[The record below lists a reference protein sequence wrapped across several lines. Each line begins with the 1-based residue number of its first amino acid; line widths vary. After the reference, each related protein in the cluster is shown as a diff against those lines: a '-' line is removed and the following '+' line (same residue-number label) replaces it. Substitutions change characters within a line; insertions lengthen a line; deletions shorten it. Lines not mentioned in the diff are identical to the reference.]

1 MYFIPGSAVSL
12 ALVGRYSAHATALHA
27 QDCPDWK
34 LEKAFFPTI
43 AIKMYFL
50 QEMLSLRSWPGI
62 MAHMLRHYAHKTV
75 LTGGRIYIYI
85 YIILLYKCIC
95 SREYPGLSFS
105 SPGWAL

>member
-85 YIILLYKCIC
+85 YIHNFIV
-95 SREYPGLSFS
+95 
-105 SPGWAL
+105 